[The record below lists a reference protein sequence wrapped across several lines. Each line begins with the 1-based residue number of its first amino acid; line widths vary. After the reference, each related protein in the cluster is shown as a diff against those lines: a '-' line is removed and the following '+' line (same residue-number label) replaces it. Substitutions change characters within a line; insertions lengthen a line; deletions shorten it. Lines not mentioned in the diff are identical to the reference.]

1 MVDRMDKRKPVKL
14 TRSEKKAM
22 RRTEKLAVKLE
33 KEQERADK
41 IRRKKEA
48 KRAAREE
55 KRRKKGSRKSG
66 AQRKDRKPT
75 LNKRTERKHSYSEK
89 KSSTGKVRCTNV
101 KRKQERNISA
111 QNSIPYREMA
121 KDGICRVQEK
131 YYSKTIRFYD
141 INYQLAQNEDKNAI
155 FENWCDFLNYFD
167 STIHFQISFINHHS
181 NMKEFESVIQI
192 QPQNDAFDDVRM
204 EYAQMLRDQLAKGNN
219 GLVRTKYITFGI
231 EAENIREAKPKLERI
246 EADILNNFKV
256 LGVSAYPLNGEER
269 LQILYETFNP
279 EEKVPFQFSYDRILR
294 SGMGTKDFVAPTSFV
309 FKEGKTFQMGNT
321 IGAASYLQ
329 ILAPELTD
337 KMLAEFLDMNRNL
350 IVNLHIQSIDQM
362 KAIKLVKNKVTDIN
376 RMKIEEQKK
385 AVRAGYD
392 IDIIPSDL
400 NTYGGEAKRLLEDL
414 QSRNERMF
422 LVTVLFLNTGKTKQ
436 ELDNAVFQTA
446 GIAQKYNCSLRRL
459 DYMQEQG
466 LMSSVPLGMNM
477 IPIKRALTT
486 TSTAIFVPFTT
497 QELFMGGESLYY
509 GLNALSNNMI
519 MVDRKKLKNPN
530 GLILGT
536 PGCFTGETKLLLPDG
551 RKASFLE
558 LLAEKEEVF
567 VNSFDFQKQELVKA
581 RGYDVRC
588 TKEVTEL
595 VEVELENGETVRCT
609 PDHWFLTQSAG
620 YMEACNL
627 KVGAKFIPEHEVKA
641 VRFLN
646 LEEAVPVYDISVEG
660 YQNFLLSCGVV
671 VHNSGKSFAAKREIA
686 NVFFATQDDIIIGDP
701 EGEYYPLVHALGG
714 QVIHIS
720 PTSHDYINPMDINLD
735 YSDDDNPLGFKS
747 DFILSLCELIMGS
760 RNGIEAEEKSVIDRC
775 LPLVYQ
781 KYFENPTP
789 ENMPVL
795 GDLYDCLRKQEEVQA
810 QRIATALEI
819 YVNGSLNV
827 FNHHTNVEL
836 NNRIVCFDIKDLGK
850 QLKKLGMLIVQ
861 DQVWNRVTVNRVAHK
876 STRYYIDEFHL
887 LLKEEQ
893 TAAYSVEI
901 WKRFRKWGG
910 IPTGITQNIKDLL
923 ASREIEN
930 IFENSDFIYMLNQ
943 AAGDRQILAK
953 QLNIS
958 PHQLSYVTNSGEG
971 EGLIFYG
978 NVIIPFKDRF
988 NHNLRLYSL
997 MTTRPS
1003 DLEKHAGKGA

>member
-66 AQRKDRKPT
+66 LQRKDRKPT
-75 LNKRTERKHSYSEK
+75 PNKRIEKKHSYSEQ

-392 IDIIPSDL
+392 MDIIPSDL

-422 LVTVLFLNTGKTKQ
+422 LVTVLFLNTAKTKQ

-551 RKASFLE
+551 RKVSFLE
-558 LLAEKEEVF
+558 LFAEKEEVF

-620 YMEACNL
+620 YVEACNL

-641 VRFLN
+641 VRFLS

-781 KYFENPTP
+781 KYFENPIP
-789 ENMPVL
+789 ENMPLL

-910 IPTGITQNIKDLL
+910 KQNTILKILQRSIVYAVL
-923 ASREIEN
+923 IE
-930 IFENSDFIYMLNQ
+930 
-943 AAGDRQILAK
+943 A
-953 QLNIS
+953 
-958 PHQLSYVTNSGEG
+958 EG
-971 EGLIFYG
+971 
-978 NVIIPFKDRF
+978 N
-988 NHNLRLYSL
+988 N
-997 MTTRPS
+997 
-1003 DLEKHAGKGA
+1003 

>member
-1 MVDRMDKRKPVKL
+1 MVDRKDKRKPVKL

-48 KRAAREE
+48 KRAASEE
-55 KRRKKGSRKSG
+55 KRRKKGNRKRES
-66 AQRKDRKPT
+66 QRTDKKPT
-75 LNKRTERKHSYSEK
+75 PNKRTEKKHSYSER

-101 KRKQERNISA
+101 KRKQERNLSA

-269 LQILYETFNP
+269 LQILYETFNQ

-781 KYFENPTP
+781 KYFENPIP

>member
-33 KEQERADK
+33 KEQERAEK

-48 KRAAREE
+48 KRTAREE
-55 KRRKKGSRKSG
+55 KRRKKGRRKREL
-66 AQRKDRKPT
+66 QRKDRKPIP
-75 LNKRTERKHSYSEK
+75 NKTTVKKPSYSEQ
-89 KSSTGKVRCTNV
+89 KSSTGKIRSTDA
-101 KRKQERNISA
+101 KRKQERTISA

-392 IDIIPSDL
+392 MDIIPSDL

-422 LVTVLFLNTGKTKQ
+422 LVTVLFLNTAKTKQ

-486 TSTAIFVPFTT
+486 TSTAIFVSFTT

-551 RKASFLE
+551 RKVSFLE
-558 LLAEKEEVF
+558 LFAEKEEVF

-620 YMEACNL
+620 YVEACNL

-781 KYFENPTP
+781 KYFENPIP

-910 IPTGITQNIKDLL
+910 KQSIILKILQRSIVYAVL
-923 ASREIEN
+923 IE
-930 IFENSDFIYMLNQ
+930 
-943 AAGDRQILAK
+943 A
-953 QLNIS
+953 
-958 PHQLSYVTNSGEG
+958 EG
-971 EGLIFYG
+971 
-978 NVIIPFKDRF
+978 N
-988 NHNLRLYSL
+988 N
-997 MTTRPS
+997 
-1003 DLEKHAGKGA
+1003 

>member
-1 MVDRMDKRKPVKL
+1 MGRKRQATERKPVTGKEDVIYLDEEYLDELADEFAGDSRMDAARAGTVMKHNQGRKL
-14 TRSEKKAM
+14 TRREKKAL
-22 RRTEKLAVKLE
+22 EKLE
-33 KEQERADK
+33 KETEKARKIQEKAEQKAARKAERK
-41 IRRKKEA
+41 AEKERKKKA
-48 KRAAREE
+48 L
-55 KRRKKGSRKSG
+55 
-66 AQRKDRKPT
+66 Q
-75 LNKRTERKHSYSEK
+75 K
-89 KSSTGKVRCTNV
+89 KSAKKKSNAKSNGITAKKVPVGVGDAGKEPAQKKAAKEQRL
-101 KRKQERNISA
+101 SA
-111 QNSIPYREMA
+111 QKSIPYREMA
-121 KDGICRVQEK
+121 KDGICRVQDRF
-131 YYSKTIRFYD
+131 YSKTIRFYD

-167 STIHFQISFINHHS
+167 STIHFQLSFVNHNS
-181 NMKEFESVIQI
+181 NMQEYESVIRI
-192 QPQNDAFDDVRM
+192 KPQKDAFDDVRM
-204 EYAQMLRDQLAKGNN
+204 EYAQMLKNQLAKGNN

-231 EAENIREAKPKLERI
+231 EADNIRIAKPKLERI

-269 LQILYETFNP
+269 LKVLYETFNP
-279 EEKVPFQFSYDRILR
+279 DEKVPFRFSYDKVLR
-294 SGMGTKDFVAPTSFV
+294 TGMGTRDFVAPTSFV
-309 FKEGKTFQMGNT
+309 FKNGKDFQMGDT

-337 KMLAEFLDMNRNL
+337 KMLAEFLDMDRNL
-350 IVNLHIQSIDQM
+350 IVNLHIQSLDQM
-362 KAIKLVKNKVTDIN
+362 KAIKLVKSKVTDIN

-385 AVRAGYD
+385 AVRSGYD
-392 IDIIPSDL
+392 MDIIPSDL

-422 LVTVLFLNTGKTKQ
+422 LITVLFLNTAKNKQ

-466 LMSSVPLGMNM
+466 LMSSIPLGLNQ

-497 QELFMGGESLYY
+497 QELFMDGESLYY
-509 GLNALSNNMI
+509 GLNALSSNMI

-536 PGCFTGETKLLLPDG
+536 PG
-551 RKASFLE
+551 
-558 LLAEKEEVF
+558 
-567 VNSFDFQKQELVKA
+567 
-581 RGYDVRC
+581 
-588 TKEVTEL
+588 
-595 VEVELENGETVRCT
+595 
-609 PDHWFLTQSAG
+609 
-620 YMEACNL
+620 
-627 KVGAKFIPEHEVKA
+627 
-641 VRFLN
+641 
-646 LEEAVPVYDISVEG
+646 
-660 YQNFLLSCGVV
+660 
-671 VHNSGKSFAAKREIA
+671 SGKSFAAKREITNA
-686 NVFFATQDDIIIGDP
+686 FFVTQDDIIIGDP
-701 EGEYYPLVHALGG
+701 EGEYYPLVNALGG

-735 YSDDDNPLGFKS
+735 YSEDDNPLGFKS

-781 KYFENPTP
+781 KYFEHPVP

-795 GDLYDCLRKQEEVQA
+795 GDLYDCLRSQKEVQA

-819 YVNGSLNV
+819 YVNGSLRV

-836 NNRIVCFDIKDLGK
+836 SNRIVCFDIKDLGK

-861 DQVWNRVTVNRVAHK
+861 DQVWNRVTLNRTVHK

-978 NVIIPFKDRF
+978 NTIIPFKDKFDRS
-988 NHNLRLYSL
+988 LRLYAL

-1003 DLEKHAGKGA
+1003 EMGEKS

>member
-1 MVDRMDKRKPVKL
+1 MQSKRNSEEDRAKSQPSEDMQLPVLSGYEALEKRRGVRRPEQKL
-14 TRSEKKAM
+14 TRREKRALKKA
-22 RRTEKLAVKLE
+22 EKL
-33 KEQERADK
+33 
-41 IRRKKEA
+41 RRKQEKAEIKAA
-48 KRAAREE
+48 KKAEKMAAREE
-55 KRRKKGSRKSG
+55 KKNLREQKKAAKKKKLVLGASSSG
-66 AQRKDRKPT
+66 KGTRSVPVKENSGPRQQSKAEAKKAKE
-75 LNKRTERKHSYSEK
+75 KRL
-89 KSSTGKVRCTNV
+89 
-101 KRKQERNISA
+101 SA
-111 QNSIPYREMA
+111 QKSIPDREMA
-121 KDGICRVQEK
+121 RDGICRVQDK

-167 STIHFQISFINHHS
+167 STIHFQISFVNHHS
-181 NMKEFESVIQI
+181 SMKEFESVIQI
-192 QPQNDAFDDVRM
+192 KPQNDAFDDVRM
-204 EYAQMLRDQLAKGNN
+204 EYAQMLKNQLAKGNN

-231 EAENIREAKPKLERI
+231 EADNIREAKPKLERI

-256 LGVSAYPLNGEER
+256 LGVSAYPLNGKER
-269 LQILYETFNP
+269 LQVLYETFNP
-279 EEKVPFQFSYDRILR
+279 EEKVPFQFSYDQVLR
-294 SGMGTKDFVAPTSFV
+294 TGLGTKDFIAPTSFV
-309 FKEGKTFQMGNT
+309 FKNGKDFMMGNT
-321 IGAASYLQ
+321 IGAVSYLQ

-337 KMLAEFLDMNRNL
+337 KMLAEFLDMDRNL
-350 IVNLHIQSIDQM
+350 IVNLHIQSLDQM
-362 KAIKLVKNKVTDIN
+362 KAIKLVKSKVTDIN

-385 AVRAGYD
+385 AVRSGYD
-392 IDIIPSDL
+392 MDIIPSDL

-422 LVTVLFLNTGKTKQ
+422 LVTVLFLNTARTKQ
-436 ELDNAVFQTA
+436 ELDNAVFQTS
-446 GIAQKYNCSLRRL
+446 GIAQKYNCSLRCL

-466 LMSSVPLGMNM
+466 LMSSIPLGLNL

-497 QELFMGGESLYY
+497 QELFMAGESLYY

-536 PGCFTGETKLLLPDG
+536 PG
-551 RKASFLE
+551 
-558 LLAEKEEVF
+558 
-567 VNSFDFQKQELVKA
+567 
-581 RGYDVRC
+581 
-588 TKEVTEL
+588 
-595 VEVELENGETVRCT
+595 
-609 PDHWFLTQSAG
+609 
-620 YMEACNL
+620 
-627 KVGAKFIPEHEVKA
+627 
-641 VRFLN
+641 
-646 LEEAVPVYDISVEG
+646 
-660 YQNFLLSCGVV
+660 
-671 VHNSGKSFAAKREIA
+671 SGKSFSAKREITNA
-686 NVFFATQDDIIIGDP
+686 FFATQDDIIIGDP
-701 EGEYYPLVHALGG
+701 EGEYYPLVNALGG

-775 LPLVYQ
+775 LPIVYQ
-781 KYFENPTP
+781 KYFENPVP

-795 GDLYDCLRKQEEVQA
+795 GDLYQCLRAQKEGQA
-810 QRIATALEI
+810 HRIATALEI
-819 YVNGSLNV
+819 YVNGSLKV
-827 FNHHTNVEL
+827 FNHRTNVEL

-861 DQVWNRVTVNRVAHK
+861 DQVWNRVTINRAAHK

-978 NVIIPFKDRF
+978 STIIPFKDKF
-988 NHNLRLYSL
+988 DKSLRLYKL
-997 MTTRPS
+997 MTTKPS
-1003 DLEKHAGKGA
+1003 EMENGQKNETNGNRRGQV

>member
-66 AQRKDRKPT
+66 LQRKDRKPT
-75 LNKRTERKHSYSEK
+75 PNKRIEKKHSYSEQ

-392 IDIIPSDL
+392 MDIIPSDL

-422 LVTVLFLNTGKTKQ
+422 LVTVLFLNTAKTKQ

-551 RKASFLE
+551 RKVSFLE
-558 LLAEKEEVF
+558 LFAEKEEVF

-595 VEVELENGETVRCT
+595 VEVELENGEIVRCT

-620 YMEACNL
+620 YVEACNL

-641 VRFLN
+641 VRFLS

-861 DQVWNRVTVNRVAHK
+861 DV
-876 STRYYIDEFHL
+876 
-887 LLKEEQ
+887 
-893 TAAYSVEI
+893 
-901 WKRFRKWGG
+901 RFV
-910 IPTGITQNIKDLL
+910 
-923 ASREIEN
+923 SC
-930 IFENSDFIYMLNQ
+930 
-943 AAGDRQILAK
+943 
-953 QLNIS
+953 
-958 PHQLSYVTNSGEG
+958 
-971 EGLIFYG
+971 
-978 NVIIPFKDRF
+978 
-988 NHNLRLYSL
+988 
-997 MTTRPS
+997 
-1003 DLEKHAGKGA
+1003 